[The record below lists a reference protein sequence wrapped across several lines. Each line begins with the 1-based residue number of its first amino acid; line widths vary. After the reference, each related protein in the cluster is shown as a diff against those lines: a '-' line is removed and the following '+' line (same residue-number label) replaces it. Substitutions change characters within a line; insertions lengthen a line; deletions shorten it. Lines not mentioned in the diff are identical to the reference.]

1 MKPYHV
7 LILFSVFS
15 VSLVGCSNKEGETA
29 SENAG
34 STMAQKSENAG
45 STMAQKSENAGST
58 MAQKSENAAQETGK
72 TAGGAMGSVTNT
84 GVTAKI
90 KNAINLSKLIDHK
103 TSTINVDTTDD
114 KVVLRGGVATQKEAQ
129 EAIRLAK
136 LNAGTR
142 TVVNQLKVSNK
153 M

>member
-7 LILFSVFS
+7 LILFSVLS
-15 VSLVGCSNKEGETA
+15 VSLVGCAKKEGETA

-45 STMAQKSENAGST
+45 STMAQKSENA
-58 MAQKSENAAQETGK
+58 AQGAGK
-72 TAGGAMGSVTNT
+72 AAGGAMSSVTNT

-103 TSTINVDTTDD
+103 TATINVDTMDD
-114 KVVLRGGVATQKEAQ
+114 KVILRGGVATQKEAQ

-142 TVVNQLKVSNK
+142 TVVNQLQVSNK
-153 M
+153 K